1 MKIVVCVKQV
11 PGTTEVKMNPET
23 NTLIREG
30 IPNVV
35 NPFDLYAVEEALRL
49 KERFGGT
56 VTAVCMGP
64 PSATEQLKEMIG
76 LGVEEAILISNRA
89 FAGADTL
96 ATSYTLSKAVEKIGD
111 VDLVLCGKQAI
122 DGDTAQVGPEM
133 AENLGWAHLTYVRKI
148 NNVVDGK
155 LVAERMTDEGYERVE
170 LQLPALLTVVKE
182 INEPRMPSLK
192 GMMRAKKAEIPV
204 WGPEDL
210 GAEAGRIGLE
220 GSPTQVWKT
229 FVPDHRVEGE
239 IFTGE
244 VSEQVKALVQKLLE
258 KNIVSV

>member
-1 MKIVVCVKQV
+1 MWTWC
-11 PGTTEVKMNPET
+11 
-23 NTLIREG
+23 
-30 IPNVV
+30 
-35 NPFDLYAVEEALRL
+35 
-49 KERFGGT
+49 
-56 VTAVCMGP
+56 
-64 PSATEQLKEMIG
+64 SAE
-76 LGVEEAILISNRA
+76 
-89 FAGADTL
+89 
-96 ATSYTLSKAVEKIGD
+96 
-111 VDLVLCGKQAI
+111 KQAI
-122 DGDTAQVGPEM
+122 DGGYSSGGPEL

-148 NNVVDGK
+148 NDVTDGK

-210 GAEAGRIGLE
+210 GVEADRIGLN

-229 FVPDHRVEGE
+229 FVPEHRVEGE

-244 VSEQVKALVQKLLE
+244 VSEQVKALVQRLIE
-258 KNIVSV
+258 KKIVSV

>member
-56 VTAVCMGP
+56 VTALCMGP
-64 PSATEQLKEMIG
+64 PSAAEQLKEVIS
-76 LGVEEAILISNRA
+76 LGVDEAFLISNRA

-96 ATSYTLSKAVEKIGD
+96 ATAYTLSKVVEKVGD

-122 DGDTAQVGPEM
+122 DGDTAQVGPEL

-148 NNVVDGK
+148 NDVTDGK

-210 GAEAGRIGLE
+210 GVEADRIGLN

-229 FVPDHRVEGE
+229 FVPEHRVEGE

-244 VSEQVKALVQKLLE
+244 VSEQVKALVQRLIE
-258 KNIVSV
+258 KKIVSV

>member
-1 MKIVVCVKQV
+1 MKIIVCIKQV
-11 PGTTEVKMNPET
+11 PGTTEVKINPEN

-30 IPNVV
+30 IPNVI
-35 NPFDLYAVEEALRL
+35 NPFDVYAVEEGLRL
-49 KERFGGT
+49 RERFGGSVT
-56 VTAVCMGP
+56 VICMGP
-64 PSATEQLKEMIG
+64 PSATEQLKETMG
-76 LGVEEAILISNRA
+76 MGVDDAILVSDRA
-89 FAGADTL
+89 FAGSDTL
-96 ATSYTLSKAVEKIGD
+96 ATAYTLAKAVEKIGQ

-133 AENLGWAHLTYVRKI
+133 AENLDWPHLTYVRKI
-148 NNVVDGK
+148 NDVANEK
-155 LVAERMTDEGYERVE
+155 ITAERMTDDGYELLE
-170 LQLPALLTVVKE
+170 LSLPALFTVVKE

-210 GAEAGRIGLE
+210 DVDQSSIGLD

-229 FVPDHRVEGE
+229 FIPDPRVQGE

-244 VSEQVKALVQKLLE
+244 VTEQVQTLVQRLLE
-258 KNIVSV
+258 KNIVSK